1 MAYKTLYEALPFLK
15 DIDKKRREEF
25 TEYFK
30 TAPLW
35 VLESFQIE
43 EMDKGVIFVRENA
56 PADNIYF
63 IGKGVIEAVDYRIH
77 GVAYEFM
84 RFDSVYAMGGMEY
97 IMDMDTYRTTLRTV
111 TKCTVV
117 KMSRANF
124 EKWMSA
130 DIHALKLEAKK
141 VTNYLLEEG
150 RKGRT
155 LLFLQGANR
164 LSMLLV
170 ERFEHYARNG
180 VLQIKGGQQG
190 LANSTGLCLKT
201 INRAV
206 KKLSDSGLL
215 TKEGNKIFVNQEQ
228 YEKLKEKISQIVS
241 LE

>member
-63 IGKGVIEAVDYRIH
+63 IGKGVIEAVDYRVH

-180 VLQIKGGQQG
+180 ILQIKGGQQG

>member
-63 IGKGVIEAVDYRIH
+63 IGKGVIEAVDYRVH

-97 IMDMDTYRTTLRTV
+97 IMDMDSYRTTLRTV

>member
-63 IGKGVIEAVDYRIH
+63 IGKGVIEAVDYRVH